1 MRIINRKSDL
11 LSKSIAIVGVL
22 IVFLMFTLA
31 AYLNSFLKGHI
42 DKNLFTVSQSLAYG
56 NKPAMGVML
65 TIGIGMIMFL
75 NVYRG
80 LNFLYLRLFLLL
92 VCYSLILTIFW
103 VTTYY
108 NRRDHY
114 IIALTIFTC
123 AIAYIFLNSIALYMN
138 KGYNTFGLIGIIL
151 VPIFAVLG
159 FIGLIISLTPK
170 INNKVPQ
177 IFPSFE
183 NFMLLMKGMSVIL
196 LGFA

>member
-1 MRIINRKSDL
+1 MRIITRKSDL
-11 LSKSIAIVGVL
+11 LSKSIAVMAVL
-22 IVFLMFTLA
+22 ITFLMFTLA
-31 AYLNSFLKGHI
+31 AYLHSFLKGHI
-42 DKNLFTVSQSLAYG
+42 DENLFTVSQSLAYG
-56 NKPAMGVML
+56 HKPIMVVML

-80 LNFLYLRLFLLL
+80 LNFLYIRLFLLF

-114 IIALTIFTC
+114 ILAITIFIC
-123 AIAYIFLNSIALYMN
+123 ALVYIFLNSIALYMN
-138 KGYNTFGLIGIIL
+138 KGYNTLGLVAIIL
-151 VPIFAVLG
+151 IPVLSILG
-159 FIGLIISLTPK
+159 FIGLMISLTPT
-170 INNKVPQ
+170 IHDKVPQ

-183 NFMLLMKGMSVIL
+183 NFMLLMKGMSVLL